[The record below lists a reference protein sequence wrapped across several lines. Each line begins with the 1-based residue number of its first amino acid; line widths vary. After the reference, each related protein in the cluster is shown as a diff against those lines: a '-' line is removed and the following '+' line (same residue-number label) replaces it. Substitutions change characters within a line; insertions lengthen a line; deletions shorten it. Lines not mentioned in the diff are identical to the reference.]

1 MPRPPNANRR
11 SHQLNIRFNGMELA
25 TVHHHAGLIGKT
37 PADFARAVMLRRPRL
52 RKSQPALVIALSE
65 PALKR
70 WHALG
75 LAIND
80 LAHRCNRHDQP
91 PLSEIRAIVA
101 SLRMH
106 LRRSFPQLPNQQ
118 TQVAA
123 YTLTPAVRYHLR
135 KTCTNLVQIADR
147 HRSLGLLP
155 PLPLSNLIA
164 RFRLIL
170 NTDTPPHGP

>member
-1 MPRPPNANRR
+1 MPRPPKDNRR
-11 SHQLNIRFNGMELA
+11 SHQLNIRFNARELA

-37 PADFARAVMLRRPRL
+37 PAEFARAVMLRRPRP
-52 RKSQPALVIALSE
+52 RKREPTTIIALSD
-65 PALKR
+65 PAMKR

-75 LAIND
+75 LATND

-91 PLSEIRAIVA
+91 PFSEIRAIVA
-101 SLRMH
+101 SLRLH
-106 LRRSFPQLPNQQ
+106 LRCSFPQLINQQ

-147 HRSLGLLP
+147 HRTLGLLP

-164 RFRLIL
+164 RFRLVL
-170 NTDTPPHGP
+170 NADTPPHGP